1 MTFARATIAGAGLAG
16 LSAAVRLAEA
26 GVRVRLADSA
36 AQAGGRCRSY
46 YDRQLGLTIDN
57 GNHLVLAGNEAVAR
71 FRKTIGATQPL
82 AGPAQADFAF
92 VDLTDGARWTIRI
105 NRGRVPWW
113 VLARDRRVPGTAPLD
128 YLRLAR
134 LITGGASDVVG
145 DRVDTDSAAW
155 RKLIAPVLLAV
166 LNTPPATGSAK
177 LTAQVLRESLM
188 RGGGASLPRIAEP
201 SLAAAF
207 VDPAVAWLAAREA
220 PLTLGRRLRAIV
232 TAGDRVSALDWGDGA
247 EPVAADEAVILA
259 VPPWVATALLPEISA
274 PDAFHAIV
282 NGHFALPAPHGV
294 PAMQGLIGGTAEWLF
309 AFPDRLSVTVS
320 AADAIVDLDREEL
333 ARRFWDDI
341 QRACGFTA
349 PMPAWQIVKEK
360 RATFAATPAQ
370 DAKRPPA
377 TTRWRNLFLAGD
389 WVQNGLPATIEG
401 ALRAGETAARLVQQI
416 RH

>member
-26 GVRVRLADSA
+26 GVRVRIADSA

-71 FRKTIGATQPL
+71 FRTTIGATQPL
-82 AGPAQADFAF
+82 AGPEQADFAF

-105 NRGRVPWW
+105 NQGRVPWW
-113 VLARDRRVPGTAPLD
+113 VFSPGRRVPGTGALD

-134 LITGGASDVVG
+134 LITGGPRDIVG
-145 DRVDTDSAAW
+145 DRVDTDSPAW

-166 LNTPPATGSAK
+166 LNTPPASGSAQ
-177 LTAQVLRESLM
+177 LTAQVLRESLLK
-188 RGGGASLPRIAEP
+188 GGQASLPRIAEP

-232 TAGDRVSALDWGDGA
+232 TEGDRVSALDWGDGA

-259 VPPWVATALLPEISA
+259 VPSWVATALLPEISA

-282 NGHFALPAPHGV
+282 NGHFALPAPHGM
-294 PAMQGLIGGTAEWLF
+294 PPMQGLIGG
-309 AFPDRLSVTVS
+309 
-320 AADAIVDLDREEL
+320 
-333 ARRFWDDI
+333 
-341 QRACGFTA
+341 
-349 PMPAWQIVKEK
+349 
-360 RATFAATPAQ
+360 
-370 DAKRPPA
+370 
-377 TTRWRNLFLAGD
+377 
-389 WVQNGLPATIEG
+389 NGCSPSPIAS
-401 ALRAGETAARLVQQI
+401 R
-416 RH
+416 